1 MIPNLKVSSEIEK
14 DFIEKNKEYLAEK
27 SIPEKDEILKKDLES
42 QFGELLISDKKG
54 AIIATADYNISIENS
69 KPVIHKIEN
78 FEFDKINAEG
88 LDIGV
93 IHNNLEDGLSN
104 NAVDDLAFNQK
115 NEDTSMA
122 IEM

>member
-1 MIPNLKVSSEIEK
+1 M
-14 DFIEKNKEYLAEK
+14 
-27 SIPEKDEILKKDLES
+27 
-42 QFGELLISDKKG
+42 
-54 AIIATADYNISIENS
+54 
-69 KPVIHKIEN
+69 IHKIEN

-93 IHNNLEDGLSN
+93 IHNNLEDGLSI
-104 NAVDDLAFNQK
+104 NAVDDLIFHQK